1 MVHQT
6 RTASKAVPAKHLSP
20 MRNTQDMQ
28 LGKYGIS
35 SSPADSFLH
44 SNRLSVHSSSSS
56 SSSSSSPQ
64 TAAAYKYNNMVNNN
78 REQFNALH
86 FC

>member
-6 RTASKAVPAKHLSP
+6 RTASKAIPAKHLSP
-20 MRNTQDMQ
+20 MRSTDMQ
-28 LGKYGIS
+28 LGKYAVS
-35 SSPADSFLH
+35 TSPADSFLR
-44 SNRLSVHSSSSS
+44 NTRLNVNAARTGNGSGN
-56 SSSSSSPQ
+56 SP
-64 TAAAYKYNNMVNNN
+64 ANSGAYKYNNMVNNN